1 MISLEIDWKSPVES
15 LTPMMF
21 GTVAISSSVSCSILV
36 PVRPG
41 MLYAMIGMETA
52 FATLVKCASK
62 PRWGGLL

>member
-1 MISLEIDWKSPVES
+1 
-15 LTPMMF
+15 MMF

-52 FATLVKCASK
+52 FATLVKCASR